1 MKAHLQFTFSSS
13 SLSVQK
19 PTQEVITE
27 YQAHKHKCAWAGLGS
42 EPSRATENKQPTRM
56 TGTALVQGI
65 CVLLGLCFYT
75 SKKLPTSNPVSD
87 GPEEKQV
94 DASVQDLSIC

>member
-1 MKAHLQFTFSSS
+1 
-13 SLSVQK
+13 
-19 PTQEVITE
+19 
-27 YQAHKHKCAWAGLGS
+27 
-42 EPSRATENKQPTRM
+42 M